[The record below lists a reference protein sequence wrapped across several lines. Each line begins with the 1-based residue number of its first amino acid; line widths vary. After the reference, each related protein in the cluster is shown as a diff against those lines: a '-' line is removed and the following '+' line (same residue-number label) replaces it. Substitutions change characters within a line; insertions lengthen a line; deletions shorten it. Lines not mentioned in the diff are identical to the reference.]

1 MTKVY
6 TATSILS
13 KESVNLLNHLRMIP
27 RPTYSKELE
36 NYSELY
42 LLLGV
47 IELELRQRIPTT
59 VSRNNNYIKWFE
71 NFEFDTYPNHQLSN
85 ALKRAN
91 GNPVGIESKLPFGF
105 WFRLFRI
112 KNFEMIWKGRISEV
126 FPQLPKPDSR
136 KTYQSLSKRL
146 NRILK
151 LRNKVAHY
159 ELTKLKCQ
167 SQDIQDLI
175 FLIKA
180 LGIEI

>member
-1 MTKVY
+1 MKVY
-6 TATSILS
+6 TATPILS
-13 KESVNLLNHLRMIP
+13 KECVNLLNHLQMIP
-27 RPTYSKELE
+27 RPIYSKELE

-47 IELELRQRIPTT
+47 IELELRQRVPSTL
-59 VSRNNNYIKWFE
+59 SCSNDNAKWFE
-71 NFEFDTYPNHQLSN
+71 NFEFDTYPNYHLSN
-85 ALKRAN
+85 ALRRAN

-105 WFRLFRI
+105 WVRLFRV

-146 NRILK
+146 NRIHK
-151 LRNKVAHY
+151 LRNKIAHY
-159 ELTKLKCQ
+159 ELTKLRSQ

-175 FLIKA
+175 FLIKV